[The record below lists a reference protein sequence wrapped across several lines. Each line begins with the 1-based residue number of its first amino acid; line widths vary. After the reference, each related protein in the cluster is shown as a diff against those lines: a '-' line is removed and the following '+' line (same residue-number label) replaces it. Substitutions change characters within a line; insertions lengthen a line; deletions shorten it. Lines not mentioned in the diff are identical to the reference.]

1 MNPAPEILGTVV
13 TVGAAPLRPD
23 DVVAVAR
30 HDARVDIAPQALER
44 VEAAR
49 SLVEGL
55 ADDALPHYG
64 ISTGFGALATTFI
77 APERR
82 MQLQASLIRSHAAGT
97 GPEVE
102 REVVRA
108 LMLLRLQTLA
118 TGHTG
123 VRSVVVEAYAAML
136 NAGITPIVREYGSLG
151 CSGDLAPLSHVA
163 LAAMGEGRVR
173 TATGEEVDAA
183 DALAAAGIARLVL
196 REKEGLALIN
206 GTDGMLGML
215 LLALHDLSVLLDT
228 ADVAAGMSVESQ
240 LGTDAV
246 FAA

>member
-1 MNPAPEILGTVV
+1 RAPVHGCGIGRMTTVTPSLDVV

-30 HDARVDIAPQALER
+30 HGARVELDPAALER
-44 VEAAR
+44 VAAPR

-55 ADDALPHYG
+55 ADDPDPHYG

-77 APERR
+77 PLERR

-102 REVVRA
+102 SEVVRA
-108 LMLLRLQTLA
+108 LQLLRLQTLA
-118 TGHTG
+118 TGRTG
-123 VRSVVVEAYAAML
+123 VRPVVVETYAAML

-151 CSGDLAPLSHVA
+151 CSGDLAPLAHIA
-163 LAAMGEGRVR
+163 LAAMGEGDVRVIDPR
-173 TATGEEVDAA
+173 TPGVSGGIVGAA
-183 DALAAAGIARLVL
+183 EALAAASVTPLEL

-206 GTDGMLGML
+206 GTDGMLG
-215 LLALHDLSVLLDT
+215 
-228 ADVAAGMSVESQ
+228 
-240 LGTDAV
+240 
-246 FAA
+246 